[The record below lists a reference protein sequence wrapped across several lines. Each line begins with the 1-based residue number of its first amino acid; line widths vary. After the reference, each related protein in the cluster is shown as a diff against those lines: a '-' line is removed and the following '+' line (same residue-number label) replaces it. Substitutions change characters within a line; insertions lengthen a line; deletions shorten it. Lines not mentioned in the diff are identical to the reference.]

1 MAFLQSTPPREPFLH
16 APASVLWLIAVMVA
30 VHIAIYFGRVPDV
43 VLEYLVL
50 IPARFTDGTALAGQ
64 LVPLVGYMFLH
75 GGFMHLTFNCL
86 WLLIFGALVARRYG
100 AVTFLAFFLA
110 SGVVAALFY
119 LAFNWGSTVPVIGAS
134 GAVSGLMGAGLRMIP
149 WRGEKPSTRLAPLL
163 SRPIVMFSAVW
174 LVTNAV
180 FGLLGFDGQTIAWQ
194 AHMGGYFFGLV
205 AIGAIDWLRFRRRY
219 SAG

>member
-1 MAFLQSTPPREPFLH
+1 
-16 APASVLWLIAVMVA
+16 
-30 VHIAIYFGRVPDV
+30 
-43 VLEYLVL
+43 
-50 IPARFTDGTALAGQ
+50 
-64 LVPLVGYMFLH
+64 
-75 GGFMHLTFNCL
+75 
-86 WLLIFGALVARRYG
+86 VARRYG

-110 SGVVAALFY
+110 AGVVAALFY

-205 AIGAIDWLRFRRRY
+205 AIGTVDWLYFRRRY